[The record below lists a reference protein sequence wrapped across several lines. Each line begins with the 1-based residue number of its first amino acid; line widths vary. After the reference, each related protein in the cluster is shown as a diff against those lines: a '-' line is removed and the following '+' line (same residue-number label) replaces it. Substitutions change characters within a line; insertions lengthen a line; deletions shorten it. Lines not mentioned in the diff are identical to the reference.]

1 MGLQWE
7 PVPYDPREWPKRA
20 ATLRRHGATA
30 QEIEFLR
37 TRRVELNAMT
47 SRQLVD
53 FIETKLTA
61 HGVEKLIPD
70 DEVLEQQARRII
82 KHRLTEQALAKLKGN
97 IAREAERVQL
107 PQRLRER
114 IAEVF
119 KQYPD
124 IPWDHAV
131 AQVLGGEGG

>member
-1 MGLQWE
+1 
-7 PVPYDPREWPKRA
+7 
-20 ATLRRHGATA
+20 
-30 QEIEFLR
+30 
-37 TRRVELNAMT
+37 
-47 SRQLVD
+47 
-53 FIETKLTA
+53 
-61 HGVEKLIPD
+61 
-70 DEVLEQQARRII
+70 VLEQQARRII